1 MRAVKSQ
8 DYSKISDDLKEIEV
22 VTKMRKLWPLIE
34 VDVKNLV
41 KAFKDA
47 KKPHQDL
54 KSIINEKLNRGNYK
68 NELYANVLPRYLD
81 GPKP

>member
-34 VDVKNLV
+34 IDVKNLI
-41 KAFKDA
+41 K
-47 KKPHQDL
+47 
-54 KSIINEKLNRGNYK
+54 
-68 NELYANVLPRYLD
+68 
-81 GPKP
+81 